1 MKLDKFS
8 DKYGFEFLESQVT
21 IHNLLIKA
29 QEVDE
34 ELEQASIQLMDSSY
48 TNEDIEETTR
58 IYIVRGPTEHLKRRQ
73 THTTNIFNTQIEII
87 VMTSKHDVREA
98 VKVLNSL
105 TRAIDAYIHLTDIG
119 AYCHLERIVPL
130 YNNNGLIHEYRMV
143 YIVTEYQELENY
155 PQLCKNLKL
164 LMKLTGSIRG
174 EDEISRIITSNI
186 NEASQNLSKAEDV
199 PFGGGK

>member
-1 MKLDKFS
+1 MKLDRFS

-34 ELEQASIQLMDSSY
+34 ELEQASIQLMDDSY
-48 TNEDIEETTR
+48 KNEDIEETTR
-58 IYIVRGPTEHLKRRQ
+58 IYIVRGPTEHASRKQ
-73 THTTNIFNTQIEII
+73 THTTNIFKTQIEII
-87 VMTSKHDVREA
+87 IMTSKHDVRES

-130 YNNNGLIHEYRMV
+130 YNNNGLVHEYRMV

-164 LMKLTGSIRG
+164 FMKLTGSIRG
-174 EDEISRIITSNI
+174 ENEILKEITRNI
-186 NEASQNLSKAEDV
+186 DEASHTLSAEDV
-199 PFGGGK
+199 PFGGG